1 MAKHFLTALL
11 AAGLAYSSVAQTTFP
26 RNGVY
31 DERPGLYAFTNAT
44 IVVDPQT
51 TLQNAT
57 LLIRDGRIES
67 VGTAVNL
74 PAGTVVTDLKGKRI
88 YPGLVDIDSDYG
100 MPELTRGAGGGRGG
114 VPQYE
119 SNKKGAY
126 YWNQAIQPENDASV
140 LFKADTKKA
149 DELRKL
155 GFGAVLTHPH
165 DGIARGT
172 GALVILADDRENTLV
187 LKPNATA
194 HYSFSKGSSSQQ
206 YPNSMM
212 GIVALLRQAMYDADW
227 YKRAGNKEQANM
239 SLEALSRNQGL
250 PAIFEAND
258 KLGILRA
265 DKIGDEFGVQYIIRS
280 SGDEYQRLDEV
291 KATGASLIVPL
302 NYPQPYDVEDAW
314 DADNVALAEL
324 KHWEMAPMNAGR
336 VAGAN
341 IPFALTTAGLKNKA
355 DFWANV
361 RKAIENGLTEQKA
374 LEALTTVPARLIRA
388 DDQIGSLRKGHV
400 ANFIITSGNL
410 FSADNVI
417 YENWMRGKQYI
428 VTNKDAADLRG
439 IWNLTVTTPEGG
451 SQSNLKLNITGKADK
466 PEFQITADTL
476 KLNPKVAISGDLISI
491 QVQQDKK
498 KPGTTRLTGYRT
510 SATTLKG
517 DGQTPDGKAVTWS
530 AVRSGD
536 APVSTS
542 AVSTSA
548 VSTSAVATRAASTSA
563 TSATAVGMMIYP
575 FVGMGNAQKPKAETM
590 LIRNATVWTNEKDG
604 VIANTDVLVTGGKIS
619 KIGKSLP
626 VPADIKVIDGTGKH
640 LTNGII
646 DEHSHIAL
654 LSINEG
660 GQSSSAEVRMADVIN
675 PDDINIYRQLAGG
688 VTSSQLLHGSANAI
702 GGQSAIIKLKWGESA
717 DGMLIKGADGFIKFA
732 LGENVKQSNYPNPNV
747 LTRFPQSRMGVEQV
761 YVDHFTRAKEYAK
774 GWASYNKLST
784 KEKAAAT
791 APRRD
796 IELDALAEILAN
808 KRFITCHSYVQSEI
822 NMLLKVADSLGFKVN
837 TFTHIL
843 EGYKLADKMAKHG
856 AGGSSFADWWAYKME
871 VHDAIPYNAAL
882 MHRQG
887 VTVSIN
893 SDDAEMAR
901 RLNQEAAKTIE
912 YGGMTEEDAWKMV
925 TLNPAKLLHLDNKL
939 GSVRAGKD
947 ADLVL
952 WNANPLAIYARPE
965 YTIIDGAIY
974 FSLKDEDRKRDLM
987 QAERARLIQ
996 KMLTAKASGA
1006 STTRPQP
1013 RRARMWH
1020 CEDIE
1025 GVMAEGE
1032 EGK

>member
-1 MAKHFLTALL
+1 MTKHFLAAIF
-11 AAGLAYSSVAQTTFP
+11 AAGLTYSAVAQTTFP

-31 DERPGLYAFTNAT
+31 DERPGMYAFTNAT
-44 IVVDPQT
+44 IIVDPQT

-57 LLIRDGRIES
+57 LLIRNGRVEAVGAS
-67 VGTAVNL
+67 VNI
-74 PAGTVVTDLKGKRI
+74 PAGTVTTDLKGKRI
-88 YPGLVDIDSDYG
+88 YPALIDIDSDYG
-100 MPELTRGAGGGRGG
+100 MPEITRGAGGGRGG

-126 YWNQAIQPENDASV
+126 YWNQAIQPENEASV
-140 LFKADTKKA
+140 LFKANPAKA

-172 GALVILADDRENTLV
+172 GSLVALADDRENTLV

-194 HYSFSKGSSSQQ
+194 HYSFSKGTSGQQ

-212 GIVALLRQAMYDADW
+212 GVVALLRQAMYDADW
-227 YKRAGNKEQANM
+227 YKRSGSKEQANM
-239 SLEALSRNQGL
+239 SLDALTRNLPL

-258 KLGILRA
+258 KLGIVRA
-265 DKIGDEFGVQYIIRS
+265 DKIGDEFGIQYIIRS
-280 SGDEYQRLDEV
+280 TGDEYQRLDEV

-314 DADNVALAEL
+314 DADNVSLAEL

-336 VAGAN
+336 LAAAN
-341 IPFALTTAGLKNKA
+341 IPFALTTAGLRNKA
-355 DFWANV
+355 DFWANL
-361 RKAIENGLTEQKA
+361 RKAIENGLPEQKA
-374 LEALTTVPARLIRA
+374 LEALTTVPAKLIRV
-388 DDQIGSLRKGHV
+388 DDLVGTLQKGRL

-410 FSADNVI
+410 FSADNII
-417 YENWMRGKQYI
+417 YENWMQGKQYI
-428 VTNKDAADLRG
+428 VNNKDLVDLRG
-439 IWNLTVTTPEGG
+439 TWNLTVG
-451 SQSNLKLNITGKADK
+451 SQSNLKLNITGKSADK
-466 PEFQITADTL
+466 PEYQIQADTL
-476 KLNPKVAISGDLISI
+476 KITPKVSASGDLISMQI
-491 QVQQDKK
+491 QLDKR
-498 KPGTTRLTGYRT
+498 KPGTIRLTGYRT
-510 SATTLKG
+510 SPTNLKG
-517 DGQTPDGKAVTWS
+517 DGESPDGKTIAWS
-530 AVRSGD
+530 AVKAVDTPRSTT
-536 APVSTS
+536 ATSTS
-542 AVSTSA
+542 ATST
-548 VSTSAVATRAASTSA
+548 TA
-563 TSATAVGMMIYP
+563 TSATAVSTMLYP
-575 FVGMGNAQKPKAETM
+575 FVGMGNTQKPKAEAV
-590 LIRNATVWTNEKDG
+590 LIRNATVWTNEKEG
-604 VIANTDVLVTGGKIS
+604 VLANADVLITDGKIA
-619 KIGKSLP
+619 KVGKGLTA
-626 VPADIKVIDGTGKH
+626 PANVKVVDGTGKH

-660 GQSSSAEVRMADVIN
+660 GQSSSAEVRMSDVIN
-675 PDDINIYRQLAGG
+675 PEDINIYRQLAGG
-688 VTSSQLLHGSANAI
+688 VTTSQLLHGSANAI
-702 GGQSAIIKLKWGESA
+702 GGQSAIVKLKWGESPEN
-717 DGMLIKGADGFIKFA
+717 MLVKGADGFIKFA
-732 LGENVKQSNYPNPNV
+732 LGENVKQANYPNPGV

-761 YVDHFTRAKEYAK
+761 FMDHFTRAKEYAA
-774 GWASYNKLST
+774 GWAAYNKLNA
-784 KEKAAAT
+784 KEKTT
-791 APRRD
+791 ALMPRRD

-808 KRFITCHSYVQSEI
+808 RRFITCHSYVQSEI
-822 NMLLKVADSLGFKVN
+822 NMLLKVADSLHFKVN

-901 RLNQEAAKTIE
+901 RLNQEAAKTVE
-912 YGGMTEEDAWKMV
+912 YGGLSEEDAWKMV
-925 TLNPAKLLHLDNKL
+925 TLNPAKLLHLDAKL
-939 GSVRAGKD
+939 GSVKAGKD

-965 YTIIDGAIY
+965 ITMIDGAVY
-974 FSLKDEDRKRDLM
+974 FSLKDEDQKREQM
-987 QAERARLIQ
+987 QGERARIIQ
-996 KMLTAKASGA
+996 KMLTAKATGA
-1006 STTRPQP
+1006 STTRPTP

-1020 CEDIE
+1020 CEDVE
-1025 GVMAEGE
+1025 GVIAEGE

>member
-1 MAKHFLTALL
+1 MIKHFLTGLL
-11 AAGLAYSSVAQTTFP
+11 ATGLMYTAVAQTTFP

-44 IVVDPQT
+44 IIVDPQT

-57 LLIRDGRIES
+57 LLIRDGRIEA
-67 VGTAVNL
+67 VGTSVNL
-74 PAGTVVTDLKGKRI
+74 PAGAVVTDLKGKRI

-100 MPELTRGAGGGRGG
+100 MPEVKIERRGFFGA
-114 VPQYE
+114 PQLE

-126 YWNQAIQPENDASV
+126 YWNQAIQPENDGSL
-140 LFKADTKKA
+140 LFKAASEKA

-155 GFGAVLTHPH
+155 GFGAVLVYPH
-165 DGIARGT
+165 DGVARGT
-172 GALVILADDRENTLV
+172 GALVTLADDRENTVV

-194 HYSFSKGSSSQQ
+194 HYSFSKGSSGQT

-212 GIVALLRQAMYDADW
+212 GSVALLRQAMYDADW
-227 YKRAGNKEQANM
+227 YKKGGSKEQANM
-239 SLEALSRNQGL
+239 SLEALSRNRSL
-250 PAIFEAND
+250 PSIFEAGD

-265 DKIGDEFGVQYIIRS
+265 DKIGDEFGMQYIIRGG
-280 SGDEYQRLDEV
+280 GDEYQRLEEV
-291 KATGASLIVPL
+291 KATGAPLIVPL
-302 NYPQPYDVEDAW
+302 NYPTAYDVEDPW
-314 DADNVALAEL
+314 DADNVSLAEL

-336 VAGAN
+336 LASAS
-341 IPFALTTAGLKNKA
+341 IEFALTTAGLKNKA
-355 DFWANV
+355 EFWPNL
-361 RKAIENGLTEQKA
+361 RKAIENGLSEQKA
-374 LEALTTVPARLIRA
+374 LEALTTIPARLIHA
-388 DDQIGSLRKGHV
+388 EDMVGTLQKGRL

-417 YENWMRGKQYI
+417 FENWMRGKQYV
-428 VTNKDAADLRG
+428 VTSKDAADPRG
-439 IWNLTVTTPEGG
+439 VWNLTIGNR
-451 SQSNLKLNITGKADK
+451 SNLKLTISGKSVDK
-466 PEFQITADTL
+466 PEYQIMVDTV
-476 KLNPKVAISGDLISI
+476 KVTPKVVWSGDLISM
-491 QVQQDKK
+491 QVQLDKK
-498 KPGTTRLTGYRT
+498 QPGTTRLTGYRT
-510 SATTLKG
+510 GTAIKG
-517 DGQTPDGKAVTWS
+517 DGESPDGKAITWT
-530 AVRSGD
+530 AVRTGD
-536 APVSTS
+536 TPTST
-542 AVSTSA
+542 T
-548 VSTSAVATRAASTSA
+548 A
-563 TSATAVGMMIYP
+563 TSTTAAMATSTTATSPGSTTATVIYP
-575 FVGMGNAQKPKAETM
+575 FVGMGNAQKPKAETVM
-590 LIRNATVWTNEKDG
+590 IRNATVWTNEKEG
-604 VIANTDVLVTGGKIS
+604 ILANADVLVSGGKIS
-619 KIGKSLP
+619 KVGKNLP

-688 VTSSQLLHGSANAI
+688 VTTSQLLHGSANSI
-702 GGQSAIIKLKWGESA
+702 GGQSAIVKLKWGESPE
-717 DGMLIKGADGFIKFA
+717 GMLIKGADGFIKFA
-732 LGENVKQSNYPNPNV
+732 LGENVKQANWGDANRV
-747 LTRFPQSRMGVEQV
+747 RFPQTRMGVEQV
-761 YVDHFTRAKEYAK
+761 YMDHFTRAKEYAA
-774 GWASYNKLST
+774 GWTSYNALSA
-784 KEKAAAT
+784 KQKATAT

-796 IELDALAEILAN
+796 IELDALAEILSA

-822 NMLLKVADSLGFKVN
+822 NMLMKVADSLGFKVN

-901 RLNQEAAKTIE
+901 RLNQEAAKTVE
-912 YGGMTEEDAWKMV
+912 YGGIPEEDAWKMV
-925 TLNPAKLLHLDNKL
+925 TLNPAKLLHLDSRL
-939 GSVRAGKD
+939 GSIKVGKD

-952 WNANPLAIYARPE
+952 WNTNPLSIYARPE
-965 YTIIDGAIY
+965 ITMIEGATY
-974 FSLKDEDRKRDLM
+974 FSLKEEDRKRELM

-996 KMLTAKASGA
+996 KMITAKSSGA
-1006 STTRPQP
+1006 STTRPTF

-1020 CEDIE
+1020 CEDVE

-1032 EGK
+1032 ENRN